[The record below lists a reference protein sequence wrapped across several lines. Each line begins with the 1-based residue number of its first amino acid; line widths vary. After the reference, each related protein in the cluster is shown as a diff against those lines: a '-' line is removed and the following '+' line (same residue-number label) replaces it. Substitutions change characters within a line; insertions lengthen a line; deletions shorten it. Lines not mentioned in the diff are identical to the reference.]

1 MYVVVLVRQE
11 LTYVLK
17 SMDTVYRKLSENND
31 IPRGHREM
39 ESMYIW

>member
-17 SMDTVYRKLSENND
+17 SMDKVYRKLSENND
-31 IPRGHREM
+31 IPRGQREK
-39 ESMYIW
+39 ESM

>member
-17 SMDTVYRKLSENND
+17 SMGQG
-31 IPRGHREM
+31 I
-39 ESMYIW
+39 